1 MEMHRNDFRDHIV
14 SREEMAPGVLVC
26 PGTWRL
32 RASQGWD
39 LADVIEGPT
48 PARTH
53 MAIVMTSG
61 QMIRRLTG
69 VNWE

>member
-1 MEMHRNDFRDHIV
+1 MVR
-14 SREEMAPGVLVC
+14 REEMAPGVLVC

-32 RASQGWD
+32 RTRQGWA
-39 LADVIEGPT
+39 LHDVAEGPA

-53 MAIVMTSG
+53 VAIVMTSG
-61 QMIRRLTG
+61 QRIKKLAG